1 MPDSSSDYETILYER
16 RGRIGLITL
25 NRPEKLNAWNG
36 RMEGE
41 FIDAVNGAS
50 SGASEPPTSAGGAVC
65 RRTSTRGLG
74 HD

>member
-25 NRPEKLNAWNG
+25 NRPEKLNAWNP

-50 SGASEPPTSAGGAVC
+50 SGTSEPPTSAGGAAC
-65 RRTSTRGLG
+65 RRTSPQGLG